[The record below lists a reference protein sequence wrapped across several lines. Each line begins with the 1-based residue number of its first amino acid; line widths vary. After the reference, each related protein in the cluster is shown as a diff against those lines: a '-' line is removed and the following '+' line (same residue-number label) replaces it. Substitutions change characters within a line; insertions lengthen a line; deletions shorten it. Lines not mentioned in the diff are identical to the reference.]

1 VDIQVRRDQKV
12 LLALSLLENVLF
24 AYLDLLD
31 RKEIE
36 VILEEMAI
44 LVLMEKR
51 AILDPRVEPEFL
63 VHLDPKEGM
72 ASKEAKETL
81 V

>member
-1 VDIQVRRDQKV
+1 M
-12 LLALSLLENVLF
+12 F

-31 RKEIE
+31 RK
-36 VILEEMAI
+36 VIVVNLEEMAF

-51 AILDPRVEPEFL
+51 AILDPRVEPESL
-63 VHLDPKEGM
+63 VHLGPKEGT
-72 ASKEAKETL
+72 ASKEAKEIL